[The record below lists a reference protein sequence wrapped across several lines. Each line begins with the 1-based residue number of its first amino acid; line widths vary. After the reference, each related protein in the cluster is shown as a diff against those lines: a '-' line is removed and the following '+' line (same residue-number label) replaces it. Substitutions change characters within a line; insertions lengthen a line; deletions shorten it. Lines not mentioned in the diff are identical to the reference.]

1 MEQANFQV
9 DARLATLLGQGYSS
23 TEKALKELVDNAWD
37 ADAGEVVIV
46 LPEPLSDHPIVVSDN
61 GNGMT
66 VIELKSQYMKIAS
79 DSRLRRGE
87 RTLGKQRLIK
97 GRKGIGKFAGLMAAS
112 VMTLTTSARGQ
123 AASFTLSVDSL
134 QQAADIEHLP
144 IELSIS
150 SCEEGVHGTSIQLTH
165 LRQGLSYP
173 NPVQL
178 RQELI
183 KEYGR
188 QSGFAIIINGKP
200 LGIDDLEGTY
210 KEETESLPSAGDVA
224 LRFSISNKK
233 TGLREPGITL
243 LVDGKAVGK
252 PGFFGLE
259 GCDDVPPKLLRKLY
273 GEIRADGLRDYITA
287 GWDSVIENSES
298 YQRVAEYVQQ
308 TVKEA
313 LHQSHAQEMQLAHAR
328 LKKALNLSMSK
339 LPEHKR
345 QFAEEAIKKVLD
357 KYYDEPEHKVEAI
370 AFVVLQAIERS
381 DYAAV
386 IEHLAEA
393 KKADVAA
400 VAEALEQFGLADMA
414 ILVEQAKARF
424 AFLDWLESLVENKA
438 CLEAAVHRAIEKAL
452 WIFGA
457 EYTAFSSNEGLRKQV
472 EQYLG
477 GKYQGKSAT
486 DRPDLL
492 LNENLN
498 GEYLL
503 IEFKRPSHALDHD
516 DYQQAT
522 RYRHEFAKYTTK
534 PITVLLLGGR
544 RSHDFPVHYVEP
556 GVRCLLFSDVI
567 ATARRQMEWQIEKI

>member
-37 ADAGEVVIV
+37 ADAEEVIIA
-46 LPEPLSDHPIVVSDN
+46 LPEPLSDQPIVVSDN

-79 DSRLRRGE
+79 DCRLRRGE
-87 RTLGKQRLIK
+87 RTLGKQRVIK

-112 VMTLTTSARGQ
+112 VMTLSTRARGQ
-123 AASFTLSVDSL
+123 SASFTLSVDNL

-144 IELSIS
+144 IDIAVSI
-150 SCEEGVHGTSIQLTH
+150 CGEGDHGTSIHLTH
-165 LRQGLSYP
+165 LRQDLSYP

-188 QSGFAIIINGKP
+188 QSGFTVIINEKP

-210 KEETESLPSAGDVA
+210 KEESETLSCAGDVA
-224 LRFSISNKK
+224 LKFSISNKR

-243 LVDGKAVGK
+243 LVDGKAIGK
-252 PGFFGLE
+252 PGFFGLD

-273 GEIRADGLRDYITA
+273 GEISANGLRDYITA
-287 GWDSVIENSES
+287 GWDAVIENSES
-298 YQRVAEYVQQ
+298 YQRIVEYVQQ

-313 LHQSHAQEMQLAHAR
+313 LHQTHAQEMQLAHAR

-386 IEHLAEA
+386 IQHLAEA

-414 ILVEQAKARF
+414 ILVEQAKARM
-424 AFLDWLESLVENKA
+424 AFLDWLENLVENKA
-438 CLEAAVHRAIEKAL
+438 CLEVTVHRAIEKAL
-452 WIFGA
+452 WIFGS
-457 EYTAFSSNEGLRKQV
+457 EYTAFSSNEGLKKQV
-472 EQYLG
+472 EDYLG
-477 GKYQGKSAT
+477 LKYQGKSSA

-503 IEFKRPSHALDHD
+503 IEFKRPSHGLNHE

-522 RYRHEFAKYTTK
+522 RYRHEFAKYTAK

-544 RSHDFPVHYVEP
+544 RSTDFPVQYIEP
-556 GVRCLLFSDVI
+556 NVKLLLFSDII
-567 ATARRQMEWQIEKI
+567 ATARRQVKWQLERI